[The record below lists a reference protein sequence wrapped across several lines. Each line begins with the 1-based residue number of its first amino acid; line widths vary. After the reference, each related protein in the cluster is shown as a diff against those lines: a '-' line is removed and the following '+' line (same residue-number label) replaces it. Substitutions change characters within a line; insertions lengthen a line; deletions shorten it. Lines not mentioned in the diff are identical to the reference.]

1 MNKII
6 IEQADLQTDIPLKF
20 TLTKPL
26 ASVMFDGVI
35 VTDPAMAAQLRS
47 APQVLTR
54 DVLLREQEQEAAARA
69 ETELAEAAA
78 AQEAA
83 KREAAEAREAEEV
96 AKQAGAE
103 AKRLAAAHEKEAA
116 EAAQASAAAAT
127 AATLA
132 AKERSEA
139 DDATRKRKLAQTKY
153 TKEKGEAV
161 EAAKLAAQANLKAT
175 LTKCCGGV
183 FLCLV
188 PMLAAYHV
196 PVIGISGSGGAGV
209 EGSGG
214 RTGWGGAGGGY
225 ERAECGAQSHL
236 DHESVSVLGMRLVS
250 RCAVC
255 AAHAKAKPGRSVCQL
270 LKARNFVSVP

>member
-6 IEQADLQTDIPLKF
+6 IEQADLQTDTPLKF

-26 ASVMFDGVI
+26 ASVTFDGVI

-47 APQVLTR
+47 APEVLTR

-69 ETELAEAAA
+69 ETPRRRRRPSGR
-78 AQEAA
+78 Q
-83 KREAAEAREAEEV
+83 AAEAREAEEV

-127 AATLA
+127 AAALA
-132 AKERSEA
+132 TKERSEA

-153 TKEKGEAV
+153 TKEQGEAVV
-161 EAAKLAAQANLKAT
+161 EAAKLDDQANLKAT

-188 PMLAAYHV
+188 PMLAAY
-196 PVIGISGSGGAGV
+196 
-209 EGSGG
+209 
-214 RTGWGGAGGGY
+214 
-225 ERAECGAQSHL
+225 Q
-236 DHESVSVLGMRLVS
+236 
-250 RCAVC
+250 
-255 AAHAKAKPGRSVCQL
+255 
-270 LKARNFVSVP
+270 

>member
-1 MNKII
+1 MVDGKKTGHQKEKVFITSSSAYVTVI
-6 IEQADLQTDIPLKF
+6 QYEVKSGRYDFYHRKPQDHGDEQDHHRASTDLQTDTPLKF

-26 ASVMFDGVI
+26 ASVTFDGVI

-47 APQVLTR
+47 APEVLTR

-127 AATLA
+127 ATTLA

-161 EAAKLAAQANLKAT
+161 EAAKLAEDQANLKAT

-188 PMLAAYHV
+188 PMLAAY
-196 PVIGISGSGGAGV
+196 
-209 EGSGG
+209 
-214 RTGWGGAGGGY
+214 
-225 ERAECGAQSHL
+225 Q
-236 DHESVSVLGMRLVS
+236 
-250 RCAVC
+250 
-255 AAHAKAKPGRSVCQL
+255 
-270 LKARNFVSVP
+270 